1 MFEEKDIQERCMI
14 IELENIHVNVSY
26 LYLMWKIYQQ
36 IRKRLIGVEQVK
48 G

>member
-1 MFEEKDIQERCMI
+1 MI
-14 IELENIHVNVSY
+14 IELGNIHVDVGY

-36 IRKRLIGVEQVK
+36 IRKRLIRVEQVK